1 MIRQARQALSEET
14 DVITIIK
21 QNRYFSEALKHLL
34 PEEIR
39 RDIKTRSE
47 FVFIGSENAKKDD
60 EK

>member
-14 DVITIIK
+14 DIVTIIK

-39 RDIKTRSE
+39 RDIRTRSE
-47 FVFIGSENAKKDD
+47 FVVIGGDDAKKD

>member
-14 DVITIIK
+14 DIVTIIK

-39 RDIKTRSE
+39 RDIRTRSE
-47 FVFIGSENAKKDD
+47 FVVIGSDDAKKD

>member
-14 DVITIIK
+14 DIVTIIK

-39 RDIKTRSE
+39 RDIQTRSE
-47 FVFIGSENAKKDD
+47 FVVVGGDDAKKE